1 MNCKE
6 AIKYIYSEAEND
18 ASVAERREAKEHV
31 FSCPECRRFFG
42 SEKEIKNLVFEKAPR
57 RKTSLYLKERIFQR
71 IEELER
77 PSYFIRIRSLLFAPG
92 RNKTF
97 IAIASLFLLLVG
109 LVYLVIYI
117 NQDKKSHLI
126 VDEIISQHVKYVDRQ
141 SLVDITSSNPREL
154 ESWFKD
160 KVNFLVK
167 APEFDS
173 TGLIGGRL
181 CHIFQKPVAV
191 LVYKNQGQVLSLF
204 VIDQPNLDISSMDM
218 VDIDGKKLCRG
229 FGKGVNLVLW
239 KDRGLVYALVSGM
252 KEMELLR
259 LASISAGNTE

>member
-1 MNCKE
+1 MNCRE
-6 AIKYIYSEAEND
+6 AIKHLYPEADNDSSSE
-18 ASVAERREAKEHV
+18 ERRAAKEHL
-31 FSCPECRRFFG
+31 FTCPECRRFFE

-57 RKTSLYLKERIFQR
+57 IKAPLYLKERIVRR
-71 IEELER
+71 IGELER
-77 PSYFIRIRSLLFAPG
+77 PTSFARISNFFFTHG
-92 RNKTF
+92 GNKTF
-97 IAIASLFLLLVG
+97 VATASLFLLLVG

-117 NQDKKSHLI
+117 NEDKKSHLI
-126 VDEIISQHVKYVDRQ
+126 VDEIISQHVKYLDRQ
-141 SLVDITSSNPREL
+141 NLVDITSSNPREL

-160 KVNFLVK
+160 KVNFMVK
-167 APEFDS
+167 AADFDS
-173 TGLIGGRL
+173 AALVGGRL

-191 LVYKNQGQVLSLF
+191 LVYKNQSQVLSLF

-229 FGKGVNLVLW
+229 YGKGVNLVLW

-259 LASISAGNTE
+259 LASISTSNTE